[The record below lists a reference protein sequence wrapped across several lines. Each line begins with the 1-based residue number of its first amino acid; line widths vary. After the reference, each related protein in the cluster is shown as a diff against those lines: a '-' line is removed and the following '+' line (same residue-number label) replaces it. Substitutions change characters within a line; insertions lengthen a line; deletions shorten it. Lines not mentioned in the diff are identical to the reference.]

1 MDLPNCSLQA
11 ADSYM
16 SSQIWYATT
25 QYDYTHMHSPHI
37 LKFSFIYYSNHA
49 LNIMAGTPLA
59 RVQCQCLKW

>member
-25 QYDYTHMHSPHI
+25 QYDYTHMHGPHI
-37 LKFSFIYYSNHA
+37 LKIMYYSNHA
-49 LNIMAGTPLA
+49 LIDMAGSPLA
-59 RVQCQCLKW
+59 CVQCRAYK